1 MPILKFGKAIKL
13 DDIGITALTESLK
26 WAMTVDTVRISEA
39 RRLRTETCA
48 SADCESKLPMTIRY
62 FPGGPSEPIVQ
73 IMRASDICIHCATK
87 MYIWG
92 IELGA
97 ALK

>member
-1 MPILKFGKAIKL
+1 MVAHLPVWASTDLLGYLEGL
-13 DDIGITALTESLK
+13 DLIHRQ
-26 WAMTVDTVRISEA
+26 AMTVDTVSISEA
-39 RRLRTETCA
+39 CRLRTETCA
-48 SADCESKLPMTIRY
+48 AADCESQLPMTIRY